1 MKTFDFNVWMKEKH
15 NIAHQNEFYTLLH
28 SVKCVDGFTI
38 SVQASSGHYCQPRET
53 GAYEYHM
60 VECGYPSQVPD
71 FILEY
76 AEDSERPTDTV
87 YGYVPVEL
95 VNKLINSHGGVL

>member
-1 MKTFDFNVWMKEKH
+1 MTFNFNDYAKDSCNFKSAKGDFRLLKE
-15 NIAHQNEFYTLLH
+15 
-28 SVKCVDGFTI
+28 VVCMDGFSI
-38 SVQASSGHYCQPRET
+38 SVQASSGYYCKPKET
-53 GAYEYHM
+53 GASEYQL
-60 VECGYPSQVPD
+60 VECGYPNKVPE

-95 VNKLINSHGGVL
+95 VNKLINLHGGVK

>member
-15 NIAHQNEFYTLLH
+15 NIAHQNEFYMMLH
-28 SVKCVDGFTI
+28 SVKCVDGFSI

-53 GAYEYHM
+53 GAYEYHT
-60 VECGYPSQVPD
+60 VECGYPNQVPD
-71 FILEY
+71 FILQY

-95 VNKLINSHGGVL
+95 VNKLINSYGGVL

>member
-1 MKTFDFNVWMKEKH
+1 MNTFDFNAWMKDGD
-15 NIAHQNEFYTLLH
+15 NIRHKSTDFCMMKQIE
-28 SVKCVDGFTI
+28 CVDGFKI

-60 VECGYPSQVPD
+60 VECGFPNQVPD
-71 FILEY
+71 FILQY

-87 YGYVPVEL
+87 YGYVPTEL

>member
-1 MKTFDFNVWMKEKH
+1 MPFNFNEYAKEAC
-15 NIAHQNEFYTLLH
+15 NIKYERDCFRILNPIVCA
-28 SVKCVDGFTI
+28 DGFSI
-38 SVQASSGHYCQPRET
+38 SVQASSRHYCQPRET
-53 GAYEYHM
+53 GTYEYHL

-95 VNKLINSHGGVL
+95 VNKLIDSHGGAV